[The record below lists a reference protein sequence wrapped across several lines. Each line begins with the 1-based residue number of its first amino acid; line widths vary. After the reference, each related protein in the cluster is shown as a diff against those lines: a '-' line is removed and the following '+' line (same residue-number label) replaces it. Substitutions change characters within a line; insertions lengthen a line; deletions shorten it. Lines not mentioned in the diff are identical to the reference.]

1 MYVKKFFRKFV
12 LVMLVAN
19 AHWMMASGQ
28 TQTIRLACSEGNE
41 CAELTFKVVGEGSV
55 HVDWG
60 KGSVG
65 DYDNGI
71 LAGKCQGDTV
81 TITMPSTVTGFDCE
95 GFCISWLDVSG
106 APNLMALNC
115 ADNNLEA
122 LNVDDLP
129 LLDELRCS
137 DNMIAVLSTAANS
150 RLRYLDCGNNIIEAL
165 DLSGNPLL
173 EVLNCSG
180 NRIGQLN
187 VEHNDAL
194 RGLWSTDANISRL
207 DLSLCRKISSVV
219 LSYGNLQSLTFS
231 SPSELQ
237 DLWVNNNHLTT
248 LDLKGTNALF
258 TADLSDN
265 ELESLDLR
273 DYSSKT
279 KIDYMNCSNNRLA
292 FKYFYPESKVNN
304 YVCGVQKHVNC
315 VSDSI
320 IYNELIEF
328 SDLVVNVAGIKSGVI
343 TVFDAAT
350 DTELEKG
357 NNTKDY
363 QYIIG
368 RVRFWH
374 EIDSAYMVIT
384 SAKYPDLE
392 IYTNQFTVYDP
403 EAVGVIGIEN
413 NPQTSSLNP
422 QNLYDLQGRRV
433 AIPQRNTI
441 YIRNGKKIMY

>member
-1 MYVKKFFRKFV
+1 MYMKKFFRKFV

-28 TQTIRLACSEGNE
+28 TQTIRLACSEGSE

-106 APNLMALNC
+106 APNLLALNC

-180 NRIGQLN
+180 NRIAQLN
-187 VEHNDAL
+187 V
-194 RGLWSTDANISRL
+194 
-207 DLSLCRKISSVV
+207 
-219 LSYGNLQSLTFS
+219 
-231 SPSELQ
+231 
-237 DLWVNNNHLTT
+237 
-248 LDLKGTNALF
+248 
-258 TADLSDN
+258 
-265 ELESLDLR
+265 
-273 DYSSKT
+273 
-279 KIDYMNCSNNRLA
+279 
-292 FKYFYPESKVNN
+292 
-304 YVCGVQKHVNC
+304 
-315 VSDSI
+315 
-320 IYNELIEF
+320 
-328 SDLVVNVAGIKSGVI
+328 
-343 TVFDAAT
+343 
-350 DTELEKG
+350 
-357 NNTKDY
+357 
-363 QYIIG
+363 
-368 RVRFWH
+368 
-374 EIDSAYMVIT
+374 
-384 SAKYPDLE
+384 
-392 IYTNQFTVYDP
+392 
-403 EAVGVIGIEN
+403 
-413 NPQTSSLNP
+413 
-422 QNLYDLQGRRV
+422 
-433 AIPQRNTI
+433 
-441 YIRNGKKIMY
+441 